1 MVAPPGTRQSTYLDP
16 RYRASAPFADA
27 VRDAI
32 VQADPNRPTQHAVPY
47 KGIQYVA
54 IPEFQAVGTRVG
66 QEIAKFL
73 TGKTTL
79 DDALFRANAATTE
92 IMNAAGYYK

>member
-1 MVAPPGTRQSTYLDP
+1 L
-16 RYRASAPFADA
+16 
-27 VRDAI
+27 I
-32 VQADPNRPTQHAVPY
+32 IEY

-66 QEIAKFL
+66 QEMAKFL

-79 DDALFRANAATTE
+79 DEALFRANAATTE

>member
-1 MVAPPGTRQSTYLDP
+1 M
-16 RYRASAPFADA
+16 
-27 VRDAI
+27 
-32 VQADPNRPTQHAVPY
+32 
-47 KGIQYVA
+47 A

-66 QEIAKFL
+66 QEMAKFL

>member
-1 MVAPPGTRQSTYLDP
+1 VAPPGTRQSTYLDP

-47 KGIQYVA
+47 KGIQ
-54 IPEFQAVGTRVG
+54 
-66 QEIAKFL
+66 
-73 TGKTTL
+73 
-79 DDALFRANAATTE
+79 
-92 IMNAAGYYK
+92 